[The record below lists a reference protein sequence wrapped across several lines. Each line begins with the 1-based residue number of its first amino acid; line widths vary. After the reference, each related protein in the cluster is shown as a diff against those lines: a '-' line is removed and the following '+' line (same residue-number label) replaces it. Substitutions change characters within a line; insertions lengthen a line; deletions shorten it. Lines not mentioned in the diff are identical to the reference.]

1 MNMINELFKLK
12 PDAHETMRVNESTGW
27 KAVAAAVKMKTPICQ
42 HGAPGMITC
51 GK

>member
-12 PDAHETMRVNESTGW
+12 PEMRMRLCVLMTTGW